1 VARRFQPR
9 VVVRP
14 KEENDEGI
22 EPVTG
27 RKAEGDWA
35 GTEIKTKEI
44 KGTELGCQWD
54 VGRN

>member
-1 VARRFQPR
+1 